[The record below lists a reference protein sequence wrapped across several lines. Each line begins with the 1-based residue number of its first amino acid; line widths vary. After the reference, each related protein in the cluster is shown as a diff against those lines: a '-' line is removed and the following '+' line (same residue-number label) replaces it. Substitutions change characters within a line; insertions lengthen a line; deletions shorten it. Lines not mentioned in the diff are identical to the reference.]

1 MPLFVFVKNPKIIVH
16 PKVFGLSQNRNL
28 NLQHIKLELEDS
40 FSPLISLNLHFQFQP
55 PNPTIMID
63 KNFYLENLSAF
74 DILIEDEDRKQAEAV
89 IYRVFSML
97 QRDKIWLRDV
107 ATEEEIF
114 EEDAEL
120 LEEVEEELNELD
132 QKYEFRFDEFYN
144 LVQQE
149 MKKIKSNTAS
159 DLVENDPL
167 EDDYEDDDIFAEDDE
182 EAFDEDEE
190 GLYDFDED
198 DDDEEEGDEDA
209 FSHLSDEELDLIE
222 DFILSSAKTRFNF
235 PQFVQDF
242 PEGDEVFVEG
252 EFLLPLIAG
261 KAFGETDAEIAEKM
275 LSSFMML
282 GYQME
287 LNHLTEMIQQKGK
300 ELGPEI
306 LAFKIAADSLQQ
318 GAHPRDI
325 VRQLEQLLGV

>member
-1 MPLFVFVKNPKIIVH
+1 
-16 PKVFGLSQNRNL
+16 
-28 NLQHIKLELEDS
+28 
-40 FSPLISLNLHFQFQP
+40 
-55 PNPTIMID
+55 MID

-74 DILIEDEDRKQAEAV
+74 DILIEDEDRQQAEAV

-107 ATEEEIF
+107 ATEEEMF

-120 LEEVEEELNELD
+120 LEEVEEELRELD
-132 QKYEFRFDEFYN
+132 EKYEFRFDEFYN

-149 MKKIKSNTAS
+149 MKKMKSTS
-159 DLVENDPL
+159 DTNPTQH
-167 EDDYEDDDIFAEDDE
+167 EDLDEEQDEEDDDLFSEDDDGDFNGDEDLYEEDLYDEDEDDE
-182 EAFDEDEE
+182 
-190 GLYDFDED
+190 D
-198 DDDEEEGDEDA
+198 DDEDA

-235 PQFVQDF
+235 LQFVQDF
-242 PEGDEVFVEG
+242 PDGDEVFVEG
-252 EFLLPLIAG
+252 EFLLPVIAG
-261 KAFGETDAEIAEKM
+261 KAFGETDTEIAEKM
-275 LSSFMML
+275 LSSFLML
-282 GYQME
+282 GYRIE
-287 LNHLTEMIQQKGK
+287 LTDLIQMIQEKGK

>member
-1 MPLFVFVKNPKIIVH
+1 MFLTELFRAFY
-16 PKVFGLSQNRNL
+16 
-28 NLQHIKLELEDS
+28 
-40 FSPLISLNLHFQFQP
+40 LNLHLQFQP

-120 LEEVEEELNELD
+120 LEEVEEELKELD
-132 QKYEFRFDEFYN
+132 QKYELRFDEFYK

-149 MKKIKSNTAS
+149 MKKMQSNAGS
-159 DLVENDPL
+159 DLTENDPL
-167 EDDYEDDDIFAEDDE
+167 KEDDYEDEDDIFADDNE

-190 GLYDFDED
+190 DLYDF
-198 DDDEEEGDEDA
+198 DEEEGDEDA
-209 FSHLSDEELDLIE
+209 FSHLSDEELNLIE

-242 PEGDEVFVEG
+242 QEGDEVFVEG

-261 KAFGETDAEIAEKM
+261 KAFGETDTEIADKM

-282 GYQME
+282 GYQIE
-287 LNHLTEMIQQKGK
+287 LDDLIDMIQEKGK

>member
-1 MPLFVFVKNPKIIVH
+1 MFLT
-16 PKVFGLSQNRNL
+16 
-28 NLQHIKLELEDS
+28 ELLKA
-40 FSPLISLNLHFQFQP
+40 FYLILHLQFQP

-97 QRDKIWLRDV
+97 QRDKIWLLDV

-120 LEEVEEELNELD
+120 LEEVEEELKELD
-132 QKYEFRFDEFYN
+132 QKYEFRFDEFYK

-149 MKKIKSNTAS
+149 MKKIQSNAGS
-159 DLVENDPL
+159 DLIENDPL
-167 EDDYEDDDIFAEDDE
+167 QDEDYEDDDVFADDDE

-190 GLYDFDED
+190 DLYDFDED
-198 DDDEEEGDEDA
+198 DDDEEESDEDA

-235 PQFVQDF
+235 LQFVQDF
-242 PEGDEVFVEG
+242 PDGDEVFVEG
-252 EFLLPLIAG
+252 EFLLPVIAG
-261 KAFGETDAEIAEKM
+261 KAFGETDTEIAEKM

-282 GYQME
+282 GYQIE
-287 LNHLTEMIQQKGK
+287 LNDLIEMIQEKGK